1 MDELAGDIRLMSAAL
16 GQDVATWNEETYTI
30 DVTEIE
36 VARRVAVGV
45 QATDFR
51 FTDSRRLD
59 EHSYEFVFATIRDQ
73 RQVTIRLIGCIV
85 SHPGW
90 ELVLHDDDSDSW
102 KRPSH
107 RTAHWLED
115 GAEAEIALADAELE
129 WPSTDWKLRPTLL
142 P

>member
-90 ELVLHDDDSDSW
+90 EPTGSKTVP
-102 KRPSH
+102 RP
-107 RTAHWLED
+107 RLPW
-115 GAEAEIALADAELE
+115 
-129 WPSTDWKLRPTLL
+129 PTLSSNGPQRIGSCDRRFCPKTRIVEVNPL
-142 P
+142 